1 MKKLCLILL
10 FSFVLFE
17 TVPPSPALAQNP
29 TAQQD
34 TSTRAFGEGPMT
46 RTRVAALAVGA
57 LAGYGLGWGTLGGE
71 LGALSGLLEWQYWP
85 FLTAAAGAVVGEW
98 WYANGYWPFT
108 MEHRFALRRGDTGP
122 AVAILV
128 EALINAGVY
137 EGPSTQTYNGEVEN
151 AVREFQRR
159 NALRVDGVA
168 GPNTLSQLGLL

>member
-1 MKKLCLILL
+1 MKTLCLILL
-10 FSFVLFE
+10 FSFVLIE
-17 TVPPSPALAQNP
+17 TVSPQVAYAQNP

-34 TSTRAFGEGPMT
+34 TTTRAFAEGPMT
-46 RTRVAALAVGA
+46 RTRLASLVLGAA
-57 LAGYGLGWGTLGGE
+57 AGYALGWSTLGAD
-71 LGALSGLLEWQYWP
+71 LGALSGVLESQAWP
-85 FLTAAAGAVVGEW
+85 YLTTAAGVALGEW
-98 WYANGYWPFT
+98 WWVNGYWPFT
-108 MEHRFALRRGDTGP
+108 VEHRFALRRGDTGP

-137 EGPSTQTYNGEVEN
+137 EGPSTQTYNGEVET